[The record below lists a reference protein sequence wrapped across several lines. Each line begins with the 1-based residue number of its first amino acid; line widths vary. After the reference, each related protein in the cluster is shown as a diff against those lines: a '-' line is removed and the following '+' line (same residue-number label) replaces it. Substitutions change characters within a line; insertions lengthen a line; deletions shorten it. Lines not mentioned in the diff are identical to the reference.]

1 MLFFLCINWKY
12 ILHLSKKWIISVLAY
27 VYYIYHLFK
36 PGYKGSDFW
45 HIIRNSI
52 KENNIVVVKSITPD
66 YKDLP
71 SSSMTSQKSGI
82 DSSKRK
88 YTVDW
93 LHCQLLST
101 HDPIWMGEKV
111 SSCWDD
117 RKCALPATTTT
128 LLTTFET
135 SAQWAKTLKILK
147 LWYLLFTWL
156 FGLLCSK
163 RMSNNFVFNN
173 ATKTLFFKINI
184 FLCLC
189 SLCPL
194 RLLLWL
200 LSIMAGSDSLMVVVT
215 KWEACNRLTRG
226 H

>member
-1 MLFFLCINWKY
+1 MWKVWPQT
-12 ILHLSKKWIISVLAY
+12 IKTCHHHHQWHRKKKWYRLVEEEIHSRLTSLSIAINPWSHMDGWKSELLLRWQEMCSSSY
-27 VYYIYHLFK
+27 YYYFTYYI
-36 PGYKGSDFW
+36 
-45 HIIRNSI
+45 
-52 KENNIVVVKSITPD
+52 VV
-66 YKDLP
+66 
-71 SSSMTSQKSGI
+71 
-82 DSSKRK
+82 
-88 YTVDW
+88 
-93 LHCQLLST
+93 
-101 HDPIWMGEKV
+101 
-111 SSCWDD
+111 
-117 RKCALPATTTT
+117 
-128 LLTTFET
+128 FET
-135 SAQWAKTLKILK
+135 SAQWAKTLKKLK

-156 FGLLCSK
+156 FGPLCSK
-163 RMSNNFVFNN
+163 RMSNNFVFNS